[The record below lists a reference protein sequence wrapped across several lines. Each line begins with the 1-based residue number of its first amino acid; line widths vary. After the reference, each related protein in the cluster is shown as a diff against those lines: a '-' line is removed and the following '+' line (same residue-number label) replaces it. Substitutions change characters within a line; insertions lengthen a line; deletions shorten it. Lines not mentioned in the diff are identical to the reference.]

1 MRKKKLQ
8 PTYPRYQKAF
18 GQIVGALNLNPEH
31 RPHDGRTH
39 FVTTAKRYNIDEYAI
54 KYMVG
59 HKISDI
65 TEKIYTKRKFDWLK
79 QEIEKI
85 P

>member
-1 MRKKKLQ
+1 MRKKSIKL
-8 PTYPRYQKAF
+8 TYPRYQQAF
-18 GQIVGALNLNPEH
+18 ELIVGALKLNPEH

-39 FVTTAKRYNIDEYAI
+39 FVTTAKRYGVDEYAI

-65 TEKIYTKRKFDWLK
+65 TEKIYTKRKFEWLK

-85 P
+85 Q

>member
-1 MRKKKLQ
+1 M
-8 PTYPRYQKAF
+8 A
-18 GQIVGALNLNPEH
+18 GIVAALNLNPEH

-39 FVTTAKRYNIDEYAI
+39 FVTAAKRNKVDEYAI

-65 TEKIYTKRKFDWLK
+65 TEKIYTKRQSDWLK